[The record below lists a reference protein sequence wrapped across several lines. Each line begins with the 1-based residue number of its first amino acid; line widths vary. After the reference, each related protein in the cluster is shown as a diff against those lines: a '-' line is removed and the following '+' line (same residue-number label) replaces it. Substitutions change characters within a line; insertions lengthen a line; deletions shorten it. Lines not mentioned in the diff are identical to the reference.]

1 MIAHRTFRRSATVFA
16 ALSLVTLAT
25 VSSADPKKPAKKAPS
40 LQEVLA
46 QKSNEQAKA
55 DYEASLVFAA
65 NSDFASAE
73 TRMQGAYDKTKD
85 PRILYNLAVI
95 QKKATHYTTAIRTL
109 DRYIDLAKTDP
120 EGRIA
125 DRDRADAEAFKK
137 DLLVVTSP
145 FDVEVVEKAGGK
157 EVPVLG
163 AKVVV
168 DGEEIGVTP
177 LPPTAKVNQRNG
189 QLLRVTKDSFDPFE
203 VKINVSNPQGHRER
217 ITLMRH
223 ERNGT
228 LEVVLPEPYT
238 VEVDGKVVGTGP
250 VWSSPLL
257 AGAHT
262 LRVTAEGKK
271 PYDARVDI
279 AEGQTKRIELS
290 KLEKNKSYTWVYIV
304 SGAAVVAIV
313 GGVVAYTTINK
324 DPAISPPNGTLGSF
338 NP

>member
-1 MIAHRTFRRSATVFA
+1 MSHAE
-16 ALSLVTLAT
+16 
-25 VSSADPKKPAKKAPS
+25 PKKPAKKAPS

-55 DYEASLVFAA
+55 DYEASLVFAG

-73 TRMQGAYDKTKD
+73 TRMQGAYEKTKD
-85 PRILYNLAVI
+85 PRILYNIAVI
-95 QKKATHYTTAIRTL
+95 QKKSAHYTTAIRTL
-109 DRYIDLAKTDP
+109 DRYLELAKTDA
-120 EGRIA
+120 EGRIT

-145 FDVEVVEKAGGK
+145 FEVEVLEKVNGK
-157 EVPVLG
+157 EVPLTG

-177 LPPTAKVNQRNG
+177 LPATAKVNQRNG
-189 QLLRVTKDSFDPFE
+189 QVLRVTRDDFDPFE
-203 VKINVSNPQGHRER
+203 TKINVSNPQGHRER
-217 ITLMRH
+217 ITLVRH

-228 LEVVLPEPYT
+228 LEVVLPEPYA

-250 VWSSPLL
+250 IWSSPLL

-262 LRVTAEGKK
+262 LRVTADGKK
-271 PYDARVDI
+271 PYEARIDI
-279 AEGQTKRIELS
+279 TEGQTKRIELS

-304 SGAAVVAIV
+304 SGAAALAIV

-324 DPAISPPNGTLGSF
+324 DPTISPPNGTLGSF
-338 NP
+338 SP